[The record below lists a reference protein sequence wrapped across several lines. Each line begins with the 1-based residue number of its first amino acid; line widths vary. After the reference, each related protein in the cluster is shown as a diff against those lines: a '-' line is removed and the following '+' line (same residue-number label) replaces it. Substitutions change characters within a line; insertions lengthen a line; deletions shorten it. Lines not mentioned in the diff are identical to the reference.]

1 MIFPDD
7 ILYII
12 KEFTRPIYM
21 KPIHSD
27 LINLEIKKY
36 NSFKYEKSF
45 YEYYFSNES
54 EFMRRWGWVLT
65 YSNLQNHI

>member
-1 MIFPDD
+1 
-7 ILYII
+7 
-12 KEFTRPIYM
+12 
-21 KPIHSD
+21 
-27 LINLEIKKY
+27 

-65 YSNLQNHI
+65 YSELQTHI